1 MKISETIKLSLK
13 IIKKYL
19 VIHSIFKKRKEKKK
33 GKKKDLNSIR
43 FKHKLKKK
51 NYSPTNNIF
60 KLKFK
65 ILTHKKILQ
74 EQLSKC
80 SKCQ

>member
-33 GKKKDLNSIR
+33 GKS
-43 FKHKLKKK
+43 
-51 NYSPTNNIF
+51 
-60 KLKFK
+60 
-65 ILTHKKILQ
+65 
-74 EQLSKC
+74 
-80 SKCQ
+80 